1 MKQAMNRNDAK
12 SGIPGWRGKG
22 FKTRREKMKEKVVLA
37 SSLCKQYRIGDLTLE
52 ALKNLDL
59 EVDKGE
65 FVSIYGPS
73 GAGKTTL
80 LNLIGGLDKPTSG
93 KVVVFGHDLGTFDE
107 NFLATFR
114 CAYVGFVF
122 QSYNLISTLTA
133 IENVAFAVELAG
145 WSRERIRERSENL
158 LNLVGLEHRANHFPA
173 QLSGG
178 EQQRVAFA
186 RALANDPPL
195 LLVDEPTGNLD
206 VETGLEIVRILE
218 RMKAKGKTVIVATHD
233 ERILKLANRT
243 LRLYDGRIMNT
254 NE

>member
-1 MKQAMNRNDAK
+1 
-12 SGIPGWRGKG
+12 
-22 FKTRREKMKEKVVLA
+22 MKEKAVLA
-37 SSLCKQYRIGDLTLE
+37 STLCKQYQISDLTIE

-59 EVDKGE
+59 EVEKGE

-93 KVVVFGHDLGTFDE
+93 KVVVFGHDLGTYDE

-145 WSRERIRERSENL
+145 WPRERIAERSENL
-158 LNLVGLEHRANHFPA
+158 LKLVGLEHRAKHFPA

-186 RALANDPPL
+186 RALANNPPL
-195 LLVDEPTGNLD
+195 LLADEPTGNLD

-218 RMKAKGKTVIVATHD
+218 KMKAEGKTVIVATHD

-243 LRLYDGRIMNT
+243 LRLHDGRIMDT

>member
-1 MKQAMNRNDAK
+1 
-12 SGIPGWRGKG
+12 
-22 FKTRREKMKEKVVLA
+22 MKEKVVVA
-37 SSLCKQYRIGDLTLE
+37 SSLCKQYQIGSLTIE

-59 EVDKGE
+59 EVETGE

-93 KVVVFGHDLGTFDE
+93 KVVVFGHDLGTYDE

-145 WSRERIRERSENL
+145 WPKERIGERSENL
-158 LNLVGLEHRANHFPA
+158 LKLVGLEHRANHFPA

-186 RALANDPPL
+186 RALANNPPL
-195 LLVDEPTGNLD
+195 LLADEPTGNLD
-206 VETGLEIVRILE
+206 METGLEIVHILE
-218 RMKAKGKTVIVATHD
+218 KMKMEGKTVIVASHD
-233 ERILKLANRT
+233 ERILELANRT
-243 LRLYDGRIMNT
+243 LRLHDGRVMET

>member
-1 MKQAMNRNDAK
+1 M
-12 SGIPGWRGKG
+12 G
-22 FKTRREKMKEKVVLA
+22 EKVVLA
-37 SSLCKQYRIGDLTLE
+37 SSLCKRYRIGAVMIE
-52 ALKNLDL
+52 ALRDL
-59 EVDKGE
+59 EFEVEKGE

-93 KVVVFGHDLGTFDE
+93 KVVVFGHDLGTYDE
-107 NFLATFR
+107 DFLATFR

-122 QSYNLISTLTA
+122 QSYNLISTLSA
-133 IENVAFAVELAG
+133 GENIAFVVELAG
-145 WSRERIRERSENL
+145 WPRERIVKRSEDL
-158 LNLVGLEHRANHFPA
+158 LKLVGLEHRENHFPA

-195 LLVDEPTGNLD
+195 LLADEPTGNLD
-206 VETGLEIVRILE
+206 VKTGLEIVGILE
-218 RMKAKGKTVIVATHD
+218 KMKSKGKTVIVTTHD
-233 ERILKLANRT
+233 ERILELANRT
-243 LRLYDGRIMNT
+243 LCLHDGRIVDK